1 MKKSAFRIL
10 CVCLAAVSLCVL
22 LFLALW
28 GSARAAFPRPYRGKV
43 LASGVEEELAYA
55 VMKAESGFEEDAKSK
70 AGAVGL
76 MQLMPATAEFICELT
91 DIPFEP
97 QRLTDGEYNAVLGC
111 AYLQYLFGRF
121 ECEQTA
127 LCAYNAGEGTVAEW
141 LQNTDYSSD
150 GKHLEKIPYAET
162 AEYVKKIARYKKFYF
177 MLY

>member
-1 MKKSAFRIL
+1 MSKRAFRIL
-10 CVCLAAVSLCVL
+10 CFSIAAVSLCAM
-22 LFLALW
+22 LFLVLW

-43 LASGVEEELAYA
+43 LSSGVEEELAYA
-55 VMKAESGFEEDAKSK
+55 VMKAESGFEEDAVSK

-76 MQLMPATAEFICELT
+76 MQLMPATAEFVCELL

-97 QRLTDGEYNAVLGC
+97 ERLTDGEYNAVLGC

-141 LQNTDYSSD
+141 LNNADYSSD
-150 GKHLEKIPYAET
+150 GKTLDKIPYAET
-162 AEYVKKIARYKKFYF
+162 AEYVKKIARYKKFYQ